1 MRRDQ
6 KRDELEGKRDEKDEE
21 DEMDEMRKRERKKKK
36 ESETFPGA
44 RRELIGTFGTR
55 VLRIGQ
61 EVL

>member
-1 MRRDQ
+1 MRGDQ
-6 KRDELEGKRDEKDEE
+6 TRGELEGKRDEKGEE
-21 DEMDEMRKRERKKKK
+21 DEMDEMRKKEKKKK

-55 VLRIGQ
+55 VLRIRQ

>member
-21 DEMDEMRKRERKKKK
+21 DEMDEMRKKRKKKEK
-36 ESETFPGA
+36 ESETFPGVC
-44 RRELIGTFGTR
+44 RELIGTFGTR
-55 VLRIGQ
+55 VLEIGQ